1 LEKSDRE
8 VSNEP
13 VFNFRISVDA
23 TVLVLPEATLDDLNE
38 LVRLI
43 VNPLSLKIGEF
54 ETYNQ
59 TYNEAK

>member
-1 LEKSDRE
+1 
-8 VSNEP
+8 
-13 VFNFRISVDA
+13 VDA

-54 ETYNQ
+54 ETCNQ